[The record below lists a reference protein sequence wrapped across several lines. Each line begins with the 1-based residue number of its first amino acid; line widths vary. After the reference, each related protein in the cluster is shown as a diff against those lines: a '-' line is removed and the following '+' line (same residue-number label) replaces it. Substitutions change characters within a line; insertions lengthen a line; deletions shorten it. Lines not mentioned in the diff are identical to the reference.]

1 MTDFKITESIIK
13 LATIDW
19 FMETL
24 YSISRWNEWDKI
36 VKKTDRYDTSG
47 LIEIQFEPGSRG
59 IVLKNKLE
67 IKRKREMD
75 EAESVALAIATDKL
89 LRMYDADR
97 RFTAEDIKMMHK
109 IWLGEIYDWAGE
121 YRQVNVSKGDFPF
134 AAAKYIPQVMREFE
148 KDTLHKHT
156 PCNFKSLKCVIHA
169 LAEVHVELILIHP
182 FREGNGRVARMLSTI
197 MASQAS
203 LPILN
208 FKDITSKKRKE
219 YFAAINNG
227 LSREYKPMERLFGKI
242 IEDS

>member
-97 RFTAEDIKMMHK
+97 RFTAEDIKWCIK
-109 IWLGEIYDWAGE
+109 YGLVKFTIEL
-121 YRQVNVSKGDFPF
+121 VN
-134 AAAKYIPQVMREFE
+134 I
-148 KDTLHKHT
+148 
-156 PCNFKSLKCVIHA
+156 
-169 LAEVHVELILIHP
+169 
-182 FREGNGRVARMLSTI
+182 GR
-197 MASQAS
+197 
-203 LPILN
+203 
-208 FKDITSKKRKE
+208 
-219 YFAAINNG
+219 
-227 LSREYKPMERLFGKI
+227 
-242 IEDS
+242 